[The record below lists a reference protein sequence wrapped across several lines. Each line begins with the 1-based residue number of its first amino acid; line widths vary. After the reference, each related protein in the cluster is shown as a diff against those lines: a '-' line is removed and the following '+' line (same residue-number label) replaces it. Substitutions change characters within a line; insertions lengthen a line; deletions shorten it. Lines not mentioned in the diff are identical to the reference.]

1 VLPIW
6 HSRFV
11 KMLILLIF
19 IANRRVDVKAKGVT
33 FNGLDTSKIFYQ
45 NSEGNKS
52 KFFVPH
58 ELRRISPHRQAS
70 K

>member
-1 VLPIW
+1 
-6 HSRFV
+6 
-11 KMLILLIF
+11 MLILLIF

-33 FNGLDTSKIFYQ
+33 FDGLDTSEIFYQ

-58 ELRRISPHRQAS
+58 ELRRISPPQTSLQVKGR
-70 K
+70 KVKEG